1 MEIEINYTEPN
12 HIIGSTVQTKIT
24 TINTHQTFV
33 FLFPQIVEITRTEF
47 KDFRKT
53 INDLKNL
60 ITYGT
65 FDYSFEAFNFYA
77 KSNDEMKL
85 ISCYYEFSN
94 RQITNNRNLKNA
106 NYNLEYLS
114 KIFNQLSSKHSILLV
129 FENDKPLL
137 IMQKELT
144 FAIAPMVID

>member
-1 MEIEINYTEPN
+1 MQIEINYTEPN
-12 HIIGSTVQTKIT
+12 NIIGSTIQTKIT
-24 TINTHQTFV
+24 PINKHQTFV
-33 FLFPQIVEITRTEF
+33 FLFPQIVEITKTEF

-60 ITYGT
+60 ITYGN

-77 KSNDEMKL
+77 KSDDKMKL
-85 ISCYYEFSN
+85 ISCYYEFNN
-94 RQITNNRNLKNA
+94 RQITNNRNLENA
-106 NYNLEYLS
+106 NYNLKYLS
-114 KIFNQLSSKHSILLV
+114 KIFNQLSSKLNILLV

-144 FAIAPMVID
+144 FAIAPMAID

>member
-24 TINTHQTFV
+24 TINKHQTFV

-53 INDLKNL
+53 INNLKNL
-60 ITYGT
+60 ITYGS

-77 KSNDEMKL
+77 KSDYKMKL

-94 RQITNNRNLKNA
+94 RQITNNRNLENA
-106 NYNLEYLS
+106 YYNLEYLS
-114 KIFNQLSSKHSILLV
+114 KVFNQLSSKLSILLV

-144 FAIAPMVID
+144 FAIAPMAID

>member
-24 TINTHQTFV
+24 TINKRQTFV

-77 KSNDEMKL
+77 KSDDKMKL

-114 KIFNQLSSKHSILLV
+114 KVFNQLSSKLSILLV

-137 IMQKELT
+137 ITQKELT
-144 FAIAPMVID
+144 FAIAPMIID